1 MQRPIYDH
9 TSSQIPAPQ
18 YSLRAANLVDLYWL
32 VHVVEA
38 GSFSAAAQRTGVAK
52 SNLSRRIIQLEKR
65 MDVQL
70 LIRKPR
76 ALHLTPIGSR
86 IYCHALDM
94 LDAAKAVEEIARDA
108 NGPPRGPVHL
118 SAPRVLSPWFYSCL
132 RTFRDRYP
140 NVEFYLSETD
150 GETELANNHL
160 DISLS
165 LHEVPGDS
173 TDIVSRA
180 IARLEMVIVGSP
192 EKVGNL
198 GNPNRLDELS
208 DMDLLTTRSSTG
220 LRPWLLVDG
229 EKALDR
235 AALCLHDYQSMLD
248 AARAG
253 LGLACVPLHS
263 CIDDLRAGRLQ
274 QACPAEHPKAAVLYT
289 LTNPHRSITPAARAL
304 VQHLRD
310 ELEVQ
315 PAAGMSALMSLAAVQ
330 E

>member
-9 TSSQIPAPQ
+9 TSSQMPPPQ
-18 YSLRAANLVDLYWL
+18 YSLRAANLADLYWL
-32 VHVVEA
+32 VHVVQA
-38 GSFSAAAQRTGVAK
+38 GSFSAAAQRTGIAK

-86 IYCHALDM
+86 IYSHALDV
-94 LDAAKAVEEIARDA
+94 LHAAKAVEEIARDA
-108 NGPPRGPVHL
+108 NGPPRGPLHL
-118 SAPRVLSPWFYSCL
+118 SAPRVLSPWFYGCL

-140 NVEFYLSETD
+140 NVELYLSEAD

-165 LHEVPGDS
+165 LHEVPADS

-180 IARLEMVIVGSP
+180 IARLEMVIVASP
-192 EKVGNL
+192 EIVESL
-198 GNPNRLDELS
+198 GNPNRLDSLG
-208 DMDLLTTRSSTG
+208 DRDLLTTRSPAG
-220 LRPWLLVDG
+220 LRPWILADG
-229 EKALDR
+229 EKALNT

-253 LGLACVPLHS
+253 MGLACVPLQC

-274 QACPAEHPKAAVLYT
+274 RACPAEQPTAAVLYT

-304 VQHLRD
+304 AQHLRD
-310 ELEVQ
+310 ELEAQ
-315 PAAGMSALMSLAAVQ
+315 PTAGMAALMSHPANQ